1 MFLTLELETT
11 SRKSLLKLYSLISL
25 IIVKVQKRGFANCNC
40 VNNVNLRSERQV
52 VVKVN

>member
-11 SRKSLLKLYSLISL
+11 SRKSLLKPYSLISL
-25 IIVKVQKRGFANCNC
+25 IIVKAQKLGFANCNC
-40 VNNVNLRSERQV
+40 VNNVNLRSKRKV